1 VRCVSRIAAT
11 HWRPEAPE
19 THRLAPT
26 RGIPPAC
33 ICLKKAG
40 AILRESHD
48 PIHSTWR
55 VSLGLSSGLKPSDM
69 KLATAVFVLA
79 TLALPAFG
87 RRGAARETI
96 RV

>member
-1 VRCVSRIAAT
+1 
-11 HWRPEAPE
+11 
-19 THRLAPT
+19 
-26 RGIPPAC
+26 
-33 ICLKKAG
+33 
-40 AILRESHD
+40 LRESHD